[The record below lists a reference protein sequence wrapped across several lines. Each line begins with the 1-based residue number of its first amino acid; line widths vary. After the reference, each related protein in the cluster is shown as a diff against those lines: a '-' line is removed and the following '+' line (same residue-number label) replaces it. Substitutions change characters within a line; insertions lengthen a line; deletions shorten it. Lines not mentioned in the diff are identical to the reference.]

1 MCSFAHVSASAH
13 PLYVR
18 PAITEMGKCV
28 EVTIRPPSMSLPAG
42 KGDIIL
48 SECRH
53 PCVEQQDDIVFIS
66 NDVCLSRG
74 LCCHFIAWLM
84 YMS

>member
-13 PLYVR
+13 PPYVR

-28 EVTIRPPSMSLPAG
+28 EVTIKPTIHALPSG

-48 SECRH
+48 SGCRH
-53 PCVEQQDDIVFIS
+53 PCVEQQDDIVFIP
-66 NDVCLSRG
+66 NDVSLTRG
-74 LCCHFIAWLM
+74 QCCYLTEWLM
-84 YMS
+84 